1 MRQHKVLTW
10 SLLVL
15 SIINFALAAPAAV
28 VRGRLEVRLDA
39 NVTRNVTTPLQK
51 RWDSL
56 DGRGSPNVPEPDHA
70 LPPIPDTTDMGQM
83 LSIPWSQISDRL
95 GEQHRHRRTDS
106 PSSSSNYVPPSPG
119 SATGSRLPMGL
130 MPDLNLLPVADSL
143 SPPFP
148 SPHPAPSED
157 HSPGPPGF
165 PAEPDRFLS
174 TSNHYASPGPEYST
188 GSRLPVGSMLDLNL
202 PAVAESLS
210 PPPPPWPRPGGPS
223 HPWLSEDR
231 SPGPPGFS
239 AVNPD
244 TFSSTRNHPT
254 IPQSPGFD
262 SKIHALLNPGPVPT
276 ELEFW
281 DKLFKGGIKR
291 RMSRSDAVD
300 LAQKDPRSRIF

>member
-1 MRQHKVLTW
+1 MRQHKVLTR

-15 SIINFALAAPAAV
+15 SIINFVLAAPAAV
-28 VRGRLEVRLDA
+28 RERPEVRLDA
-39 NVTRNVTTPLQK
+39 NVTRNVTTALQK
-51 RWDSL
+51 RWNSL
-56 DGRGSPNVPEPDHA
+56 DRRGSPNVPEADHA
-70 LPPIPDTTDMGQM
+70 PLPIPDSTDMRGQM
-83 LSIPWSQISDRL
+83 LSIPWSQTLDRL
-95 GEQHRHRRTDS
+95 AEQHRRTDN

-119 SATGSRLPMGL
+119 SATGSRLPMGFL
-130 MPDLNLLPVADSL
+130 PDLNLLPVADSL
-143 SPPFP
+143 SPSPFP
-148 SPHPAPSED
+148 SPHPAPLED
-157 HSPGPPGF
+157 HSPGPPGLS
-165 PAEPDRFLS
+165 AEPDKFSS
-174 TSNHYASPGPEYST
+174 TSNHYASAGPEYST
-188 GSRLPVGSMLDLNL
+188 GSRLPVESMLDLNL
-202 PAVAESLS
+202 SPVAESLS

-223 HPWLSEDR
+223 HPWPSEDR

-254 IPQSPGFD
+254 VPQSPEFD

-291 RMSRSDAVD
+291 RMPRSDAVD